1 MIDFNDFNLVFYD
14 LETTSLNLFKAE
26 ILELAACYPDG
37 NTFFHSYVTNK
48 GPIDNSNIH
57 GITAEKL
64 DFNNAKPLLKV
75 ISDLELWVEARF
87 PANNGNGIENIGENK
102 PIYLIAHNNLE
113 YDKWVL
119 EVNYRKL
126 GRKIPDRWRFMDTL
140 PQLKELCKLQNYK
153 LTTVYQEF
161 IGEPLVGAHGALA
174 DTRALYKI
182 YYHLI
187 NNIFLKNDI
196 FLKNNYQELFKSVL
210 SENSLDNVD
219 WTKISNTIF
228 SAYLSSNPIFSQLSS
243 HHSDVLLQK
252 IEILG
257 IKGYPLLKLK
267 IKGFI
272 EIKDLMIFY
281 LVSYPN
287 FNDIFKTRS
296 QVTSSYYLGKINK
309 FVETLGYILYGIYP
323 NMSIEPNQHIKMI
336 VKVI

>member
-1 MIDFNDFNLVFYD
+1 MVDFNNFNLVFYD

-26 ILELAACYPDG
+26 ILELAAFYPDG

-48 GPIDNSNIH
+48 GPIYNSNIH
-57 GITAEKL
+57 GITIEKL
-64 DFNNAKPLLKV
+64 DDNNAKPLLKV
-75 ISDLELWVEARF
+75 ILDLELWIENRF
-87 PANNGNGIENIGENK
+87 PTNNGNE
-102 PIYLIAHNNLE
+102 PIYLVAHNNLE

-126 GRKIPDRWRFMDTL
+126 GRKIPERWRFMDTL

-174 DTRALYKI
+174 DARALYKI

-187 NNIFLKNDI
+187 NNIFLKNDTL
-196 FLKNNYQELFKSVL
+196 LKNNNHELFKSIL
-210 SENSLDNVD
+210 SENSLDNID
-219 WTKISNTIF
+219 LSKITSTIF

-267 IKGFI
+267 INGFI

-287 FNDIFKTRS
+287 FNDIFRIRS
-296 QVTSSYYLGKINK
+296 QMTSSFYLGKINK
-309 FVETLGYILYGIYP
+309 FVETLSYILYGIYP
-323 NMSIEPNQHIKMI
+323 NMPIEPNEHIKLV
-336 VKVI
+336 VKTI